1 MINTPYEKKKKYF
14 STNKTATTI
23 FVTILVIAI
32 LVFIFKSTN
41 HKKNDSLQISKYKSF
56 SNTPQINSNKKT
68 LESIKHFSAENRGQ
82 KNISIAFSQIL
93 ATPPV
98 NDIKVDQYKRVWI
111 ATEKGVYKLEN
122 DELTAFTQE
131 NGKYPFSQ
139 ATCIESDGKY
149 IWAGSLFGICRFNE
163 SGKFV
168 NETNSFPLPSNVIW
182 DVLWDGEQLW
192 ISTQKGVAFFKSSR
206 IDNLING
213 ITSDNTTEDNSTED
227 NAAHILDKTTTNNGL
242 RSSWCTKI
250 ARYSIPA
257 HSNWLAVTHDNGLSV
272 LNLAFPAADPRF
284 WKNIDHAKSY
294 ISRPIHDMIY
304 DGSNIWLGTPTGLMM
319 INTKLRDFPGN
330 FSTEM
335 ISFSELHGLP
345 SNNINSMVYHKNTI
359 WLGTSNGLA
368 RLRNN
373 QIQIISD
380 ISGKK
385 PENIRK
391 LALQGDGDNITL
403 LWIGTDSGIQFIN
416 LQTAD

>member
-1 MINTPYEKKKKYF
+1 MINTPYEKRKKYF
-14 STNKTATTI
+14 AANKTATTI

-41 HKKNDSLQISKYKSF
+41 RKKNDSLQISQYKSF
-56 SNTPQINSNKKT
+56 GSSNSQLNSNKKT
-68 LESIKHFSAENRGQ
+68 LDSLKQFSTESSRQ
-82 KNISIAFSQIL
+82 KSISIAFSQIL
-93 ATPPV
+93 PTPPV

-139 ATCIESDGKY
+139 ATCIESDGKN
-149 IWAGSLFGICRFNE
+149 IWTGSLFGICRFNE

-168 NETNSFPLPSNVIW
+168 NETNSFSLPSNVIW
-182 DVLWDGEQLW
+182 DILWDGEQLW
-192 ISTQKGVAFFKSSR
+192 ISTQKGVAFFKSLI

-213 ITSDNTTEDNSTED
+213 ITSDKAAEDNSTKV
-227 NAAHILDKTTTNNGL
+227 LDKTTTNEGL
-242 RSSWCTKI
+242 QSSWCTNI
-250 ARYSIPA
+250 ARYSIPG

-272 LNLAFPAADPRF
+272 LNLAFPAADPRS
-284 WKNIDHAKSY
+284 WKNINHAKSY
-294 ISRPIHDMIY
+294 ISRPIHDIIY
-304 DGSNIWLGTPTGLMM
+304 DGNNIWLGTPTGLMM

-345 SNNINSMVYHKNTI
+345 SNNINSLVYHKNTI